1 MTDNNLM
8 WIVVCLLI
16 ITGHPFVAIFLAVI
30 LLEVI

>member
-1 MTDNNLM
+1 MNNRDWM